1 MRDFSIDSGQNE
13 QADLVKVLK
22 SHGLGNDYLIIENK
36 PFPPTPLQVV
46 LLCDRN
52 HGVGG
57 DGLLSQI
64 PASNADFGLQ
74 IHNPDGSTAEIS
86 GNGLRIFAHWLHHT
100 QGAPARFTVAT
111 GGRVVPCQVQGDR
124 VRLGMGRADFEP
136 SLVPVAH
143 AEPFIEQPLP
153 PEISGPG
160 GPTLRGTAVGL
171 GNPHCVVF
179 VDGELDALPWRT
191 WGSRLEHHPLFPNR
205 TNVQFARVLAP
216 DHIEIRIHERG
227 AGPTLASGSSACG
240 VAAAGLR
247 TGRTARSVRIE
258 APGGVLEVEIDPAW
272 QLDLEGPVE
281 QVGRFEP
288 SAAFL
293 SRWRAAGA

>member
-1 MRDFSIDSGQNE
+1 MRDFPNGFGQNE

-57 DGLLSQI
+57 DGLLSQV
-64 PASNADFGLQ
+64 PASNADFGLM
-74 IHNPDGSTAEIS
+74 IHNPDGSVAEIS
-86 GNGLRIFAHWLHHT
+86 GNGLRIYAHWLHHVR
-100 QGAPARFTVAT
+100 GAPDRFTVAT
-111 GGRVVPCQVQGDR
+111 GGRVVPCEVLGER

-136 SLVPVAH
+136 SLVPIDH
-143 AEPFIEQPLP
+143 PEPFIEQPLP
-153 PEISGPG
+153 AEITDRG
-160 GPTLRGTAVGL
+160 GPALMGTAVGL

-179 VDGELDALPWRT
+179 VDDDLDALPWRA
-191 WGSRLEHHPLFPNR
+191 WGAHIEVHPLFPNR

-247 TGRTARSVRIE
+247 TGRTGRAVHVE
-258 APGGVLEVEIDPAW
+258 APGGVLDVEIDSSW
-272 QLDLEGPVE
+272 HLSLEGPVE

-293 SRWRAAGA
+293 ARWHAAGA